1 MYQNHMLKNANFIK
15 DVIICKSCKRKFDIG
30 KPFDLV
36 LWNHIITNQLNI
48 NCILMLIKIEKRL
61 ISACLTFA
69 QMFQLQRHG
78 QYGLHGSIVNV
89 LTNLNIIQTILPCM
103 PYEDHIIFVF
113 FKKIIEYKSIYM
125 FWLCLTKHSN
135 KNITRNL

>member
-1 MYQNHMLKNANFIK
+1 
-15 DVIICKSCKRKFDIG
+15 
-30 KPFDLV
+30 
-36 LWNHIITNQLNI
+36 
-48 NCILMLIKIEKRL
+48 MLIKIEKRL

-135 KNITRNL
+135 KNITINL